1 MYTLK
6 KINRE
11 DIEDIIALT
20 PTQEGMLYHY
30 LKDPQGDYYFEQISL
45 TITGEIDI
53 NCFRQ
58 AWQFVVETN
67 EMLRTRFRWDMIK
80 KPVQIILKK
89 HRVRIIFHDFSNT
102 GINEND
108 KLKLIEE
115 VKEKDRKNR
124 FDLNSVPFR
133 VTFCKIDEQ
142 KYQMVISNHHIL
154 YDGWSNRIILTEF
167 FSFYNDLVQQ
177 KLPVKPNKQ
186 RYKEY
191 TKRIQNQDRNKL
203 EKFWAGYLKG
213 FEDKSELSIK
223 SKRRKDIIAAA
234 AGNSHCSA
242 KFSKKVRE
250 KLEIFT
256 KRHKITLAC
265 LLYSAWGI
273 LLQRYN
279 NSRDVI
285 FGTTVSGRSSKVKG
299 IEDIVG
305 LFINTVPLRIR
316 TSSND
321 SEMVKDFLYRI
332 DEELRERQEYESASL
347 VEIKQYAEPVFEDE
361 LFDTIFVIEN
371 YPLGEMLSRGTNPL
385 SLLIDSY
392 SVFETTHYD
401 LTVGVTLIDDIEMEF
416 TYNKEQFEEAVIKE
430 LPRHFVKIVE
440 TIIENPGKEIPEL
453 ELLSEAEK
461 SKILYDFNKTGADY
475 PKDRT
480 IHGLFSDQT
489 GKIPDNIAV
498 IGGESGER
506 KRFTG
511 SLTYKELNEK
521 SGRLA
526 CLLRHAGLEPGDI
539 AAIIVERSLDM
550 LIGIMGILKA
560 GGTYLPIAAGY
571 PQERTSYMLA
581 DSNAKILVTTFDL
594 PGEIICEKKA
604 VHLPE
609 AFNAFNCVPGS
620 TPTRSNHNPHAQ
632 PAYIIYTSGT
642 TGKPKGVIIEHSAVM
657 NRLFW
662 IRDKY
667 RLQETD
673 VIMQA
678 TSFVFDVSVCEMFRW
693 IPAGG
698 KLCLLP
704 PGGEK
709 DPGQIIR
716 TIAKNGVTT
725 ADFIPALLTQLL
737 DYADRQNLFKELT
750 GLRWVWTG
758 VEVVDPDLVKGFNE
772 TLHRLNRTRLINA
785 YGPTESTVDV
795 TYFDCSDI
803 ETYDCDVV
811 PIGRPMA
818 NVRIYILANS
828 GTLQPVGV
836 YGQLCIA
843 GKGLARGYL
852 NNPELTAEKFDHDL
866 WDYPDYQDEK
876 LLRGG
881 QGPPDRRRLYQTGD
895 LARWLPDGNIQF
907 LGRMDHQVKIRGHR
921 IELGEIESRLLRNEK
936 IKDVVVTVRGGNEKE
951 KYLCAYITSEEKIDI
966 SGLEDELSSEL
977 PDYMV
982 PSYIRQLD
990 KIPLTASGKVDR
1002 RALPEPGPGL
1012 TAGEYTAPVDR
1023 WEEKLVSIWSDVL
1036 NLEKNE
1042 IGTGY
1047 NFFKLG
1053 GHSLKAVRLIS
1064 AILKELKVEVPL
1076 EEIFKLPTIKG
1087 LAGYIRKLTKEKT
1100 GEQYIPAELVE
1111 KKKYYALASEQR
1123 RLYFLQE
1130 IDENSPAYNMTSVWL
1145 MEGAVDKMRLADT
1158 LAKLIQRHESLRTS
1172 FKMIDQE
1179 PVQVVHN
1186 EVEFE
1191 IEYYDMQVTG
1201 AGDRCRWKSEGT
1213 RGLAPLPPKSQELRA
1228 KSCISSFL
1236 RPFDLSRA
1244 PLLRVGWIKE
1254 KAGKHFLVLNMHHI
1268 ISDGLSVEI
1277 LLKEFAA
1284 FWAGK
1289 EFPQLKLRYR
1299 DYPEWQ
1305 KQINQR
1311 EKITPQEAFW
1321 LKQFEGEIP
1330 VLDLPMDYTRPAIQ
1344 SFAGRHIH
1352 FEIHR
1357 KEADVLKSMARQ
1369 QEVTLFML
1377 LLSLYTVFLSKLTS
1391 QEDIVV
1397 GTPIANR
1404 RHPDLEPII
1413 GMFVNTLVL
1422 RNFPIGQKRFLLF
1435 LEEVKET
1442 TIQAFE
1448 NRDYLYE
1455 DLVEKVEIERDT
1467 GRNPLFDTMFVLQ
1480 NMEVLELEIPGVNV
1494 QPVVFETQISKFDIT
1509 LTAVEKKEKLAF
1521 TFEYC
1526 TKLFKEET
1534 IRRFAGFFK
1543 KTILTILENH
1553 DIRILEIEIISEE
1566 EKNRLLYEFNDTKAD
1581 YPLNK
1586 TIHQLFQEQAEK
1598 QPHQVVL
1605 AAQSAGRGPQSEY
1618 EKRSPLRAVGDA
1630 ITYRELNNQSDLLA
1644 HILIEKG
1651 VTADTTAAI
1660 MVERSIQMI
1669 IGILGILKAG
1679 GAYLPIDPGYPPE
1692 RIDFMLKDSKA
1703 KILLKDNDFTPGV
1716 FNNRPKGTTSHLHL
1730 SPAPATSLAYIIYTS
1745 GSTGTPKGVMI
1756 GHRNVNNLVTGLKER
1771 IYSKYTRKLHVCLLS
1786 PYVFDASVKQ
1796 VFGALLLGHGLYI
1809 VPEDLRMDGPGL
1821 LAFYKRY
1828 GIDIS
1833 DGTPTHIRL
1842 LLESGAENTLS
1853 DLDIKQFIIGGEA
1866 LSRELVKEFLN
1877 KAGKSREPG
1886 RKIPVITNV
1895 YGPTECSVDSASYDI
1910 PAAGIIPDDT
1920 IPIGTPMPNQRIYI
1934 LNQNHRLQPVGI
1946 TGELFIGGE
1955 GLARGYLNNPEL
1967 TAQKFDHDL
1976 WDLQVPGPYALRP
1989 RLSLYKTGDLAKWLK
2004 DGNIEFLGRIGHQ
2017 VKLRGFRI
2025 ELKEIEQQLLTYGK
2039 IKDAIVIAREDNND
2053 KYLCAYIIARANE
2066 TIPIE
2071 LSGIREYLSNR
2082 LPDYMVPAYF
2092 VQLDEIPLTPNGKL
2106 DRKALPVP
2114 KIKAG
2119 DKFEAPRDRIEKK
2132 LVEIWSGVLG
2142 IEKEKL
2148 GINDNFFHLGGHS
2161 LKAIRVTAALHKEF
2175 DVKLPPAV
2183 LFKNPTI
2190 KKISAVITGVEK
2202 TKFIDLEICEKKEFY
2217 ELTYYQKRLWL
2228 LNRLQPGG
2236 TSFNMVGKLQLEHHV
2251 DENLITKAVYKLT
2264 RRHESLRTGFKIIDG
2279 EPVQY
2284 VAEAVEISLR
2294 KIDLSFFDQNQKQEE
2309 KEKVFTQEEKMP
2321 LDLNEIPLFRPVL
2334 VKLDDTYYELIFNI
2348 HHIITDGWSM
2358 EILKKEFFLYYEGFR
2373 NHREYKPG
2381 ELKIQYKEF
2390 AAWHNKQSADTA
2402 LKMQSHLFWKEKLQ
2416 AGISTPGLPVNPK
2429 GDRNDPAGAGYQWL
2443 LHKNTKDKLNT
2454 LAQSNRTTLF
2464 VVLFSLYLILLYD
2477 LSKQEKIVC
2486 SIISAGRENLSVQ
2499 NVVGF
2504 FVNSILFNIDF
2515 DTDERFVDFIHRVS
2529 NDVVNIF
2536 QHQWYPI
2543 ELIFKELKMK
2553 YPDIPVSFNM
2563 LNLRDEPAGLSID
2576 GIETGH
2582 IENIQDV
2589 KFDMEIY
2596 ANQFNN
2602 GISIFWAYKKS
2613 LFDPVKIECF
2623 VEDYIALVD
2632 FFKDNFHKSYS
2643 QYKGRK
2649 KKKSFRRNN

>member
-1 MYTLK
+1 
-6 KINRE
+6 
-11 DIEDIIALT
+11 
-20 PTQEGMLYHY
+20 
-30 LKDPQGDYYFEQISL
+30 
-45 TITGEIDI
+45 
-53 NCFRQ
+53 
-58 AWQFVVETN
+58 
-67 EMLRTRFRWDMIK
+67 
-80 KPVQIILKK
+80 
-89 HRVRIIFHDFSNT
+89 
-102 GINEND
+102 
-108 KLKLIEE
+108 
-115 VKEKDRKNR
+115 
-124 FDLNSVPFR
+124 
-133 VTFCKIDEQ
+133 
-142 KYQMVISNHHIL
+142 
-154 YDGWSNRIILTEF
+154 
-167 FSFYNDLVQQ
+167 
-177 KLPVKPNKQ
+177 
-186 RYKEY
+186 
-191 TKRIQNQDRNKL
+191 
-203 EKFWAGYLKG
+203 
-213 FEDKSELSIK
+213 
-223 SKRRKDIIAAA
+223 
-234 AGNSHCSA
+234 
-242 KFSKKVRE
+242 
-250 KLEIFT
+250 
-256 KRHKITLAC
+256 
-265 LLYSAWGI
+265 
-273 LLQRYN
+273 
-279 NSRDVI
+279 
-285 FGTTVSGRSSKVKG
+285 
-299 IEDIVG
+299 
-305 LFINTVPLRIR
+305 
-316 TSSND
+316 
-321 SEMVKDFLYRI
+321 
-332 DEELRERQEYESASL
+332 
-347 VEIKQYAEPVFEDE
+347 
-361 LFDTIFVIEN
+361 
-371 YPLGEMLSRGTNPL
+371 
-385 SLLIDSY
+385 
-392 SVFETTHYD
+392 
-401 LTVGVTLIDDIEMEF
+401 
-416 TYNKEQFEEAVIKE
+416 
-430 LPRHFVKIVE
+430 
-440 TIIENPGKEIPEL
+440 
-453 ELLSEAEK
+453 
-461 SKILYDFNKTGADY
+461 
-475 PKDRT
+475 
-480 IHGLFSDQT
+480 
-489 GKIPDNIAV
+489 
-498 IGGESGER
+498 
-506 KRFTG
+506 
-511 SLTYKELNEK
+511 
-521 SGRLA
+521 
-526 CLLRHAGLEPGDI
+526 
-539 AAIIVERSLDM
+539 
-550 LIGIMGILKA
+550 
-560 GGTYLPIAAGY
+560 
-571 PQERTSYMLA
+571 
-581 DSNAKILVTTFDL
+581 
-594 PGEIICEKKA
+594 
-604 VHLPE
+604 
-609 AFNAFNCVPGS
+609 
-620 TPTRSNHNPHAQ
+620 
-632 PAYIIYTSGT
+632 
-642 TGKPKGVIIEHSAVM
+642 
-657 NRLFW
+657 
-662 IRDKY
+662 
-667 RLQETD
+667 
-673 VIMQA
+673 
-678 TSFVFDVSVCEMFRW
+678 
-693 IPAGG
+693 
-698 KLCLLP
+698 
-704 PGGEK
+704 
-709 DPGQIIR
+709 
-716 TIAKNGVTT
+716 
-725 ADFIPALLTQLL
+725 
-737 DYADRQNLFKELT
+737 
-750 GLRWVWTG
+750 
-758 VEVVDPDLVKGFNE
+758 
-772 TLHRLNRTRLINA
+772 
-785 YGPTESTVDV
+785 
-795 TYFDCSDI
+795 
-803 ETYDCDVV
+803 
-811 PIGRPMA
+811 
-818 NVRIYILANS
+818 
-828 GTLQPVGV
+828 
-836 YGQLCIA
+836 
-843 GKGLARGYL
+843 
-852 NNPELTAEKFDHDL
+852 
-866 WDYPDYQDEK
+866 
-876 LLRGG
+876 
-881 QGPPDRRRLYQTGD
+881 
-895 LARWLPDGNIQF
+895 
-907 LGRMDHQVKIRGHR
+907 
-921 IELGEIESRLLRNEK
+921 
-936 IKDVVVTVRGGNEKE
+936 
-951 KYLCAYITSEEKIDI
+951 
-966 SGLEDELSSEL
+966 
-977 PDYMV
+977 
-982 PSYIRQLD
+982 
-990 KIPLTASGKVDR
+990 
-1002 RALPEPGPGL
+1002 
-1012 TAGEYTAPVDR
+1012 
-1023 WEEKLVSIWSDVL
+1023 
-1036 NLEKNE
+1036 
-1042 IGTGY
+1042 
-1047 NFFKLG
+1047 
-1053 GHSLKAVRLIS
+1053 
-1064 AILKELKVEVPL
+1064 
-1076 EEIFKLPTIKG
+1076 
-1087 LAGYIRKLTKEKT
+1087 
-1100 GEQYIPAELVE
+1100 
-1111 KKKYYALASEQR
+1111 
-1123 RLYFLQE
+1123 
-1130 IDENSPAYNMTSVWL
+1130 
-1145 MEGAVDKMRLADT
+1145 
-1158 LAKLIQRHESLRTS
+1158 
-1172 FKMIDQE
+1172 
-1179 PVQVVHN
+1179 
-1186 EVEFE
+1186 
-1191 IEYYDMQVTG
+1191 
-1201 AGDRCRWKSEGT
+1201 
-1213 RGLAPLPPKSQELRA
+1213 
-1228 KSCISSFL
+1228 
-1236 RPFDLSRA
+1236 
-1244 PLLRVGWIKE
+1244 
-1254 KAGKHFLVLNMHHI
+1254 
-1268 ISDGLSVEI
+1268 
-1277 LLKEFAA
+1277 
-1284 FWAGK
+1284 
-1289 EFPQLKLRYR
+1289 
-1299 DYPEWQ
+1299 
-1305 KQINQR
+1305 
-1311 EKITPQEAFW
+1311 
-1321 LKQFEGEIP
+1321 
-1330 VLDLPMDYTRPAIQ
+1330 
-1344 SFAGRHIH
+1344 
-1352 FEIHR
+1352 
-1357 KEADVLKSMARQ
+1357 
-1369 QEVTLFML
+1369 
-1377 LLSLYTVFLSKLTS
+1377 
-1391 QEDIVV
+1391 V

-1422 RNFPIGQKRFLLF
+1422 RNFPIGPKRFLLF
-1435 LEEVKET
+1435 LEEMKET

-1480 NMEVLELEIPGVNV
+1480 NMDVLELEIPGVNV
-1494 QPVVFETQISKFDIT
+1494 QPVAFETQISKFDIT
-1509 LTAVEKKEKLAF
+1509 LTAVEEKEKLVF

-1534 IRRFAGFFK
+1534 IRRFVGFFK
-1543 KTILTILENH
+1543 KIILTILENH

-1586 TIHQLFQEQAEK
+1586 TIQQLFQEQAEK

-1605 AAQSAGRGPQSEY
+1605 VAQSAGRRTQSEY

-1630 ITYRELNNQSDLLA
+1630 ITYRELNNQSGLLA

-1651 VTADTTAAI
+1651 VTADTIAAI
-1660 MVERSIQMI
+1660 MVGRSIQMI

-1679 GAYLPIDPGYPPE
+1679 GAYLPIDPAYPPE
-1692 RIDFMLKDSKA
+1692 RIDFMLKDSGVQV
-1703 KILLKDNDFTPGV
+1703 LLTDNPLQHFNCQLSIVNYQLSMNEETPQAAV
-1716 FNNRPKGTTSHLHL
+1716 FSNPQ
-1730 SPAPATSLAYIIYTS
+1730 PAARSLQLAYIIYTS

-1756 GHRNVNNLVTGLKER
+1756 EHRNVNNLVTGLKER

-1828 GIDIS
+1828 SIDIS

-1842 LLESGAENTLS
+1842 LLESGAENTLLH
-1853 DLDIKQFIIGGEA
+1853 LDIKHFIIGGEA

-1934 LNQNHRLQPVGI
+1934 LNQNHRLQPVGM
-1946 TGELFIGGE
+1946 TGELCIGGE

-1976 WDLQVPGPYALRP
+1976 WDLQDYREEEKQVALLSSKLYPRRLSENTKFVISTEGLSRAGEPRPYRDSKNLRGIRDYSWPIHFCQGRGEVSSPASFWRILGQAPGPYALGP

-2004 DGNIEFLGRIGHQ
+2004 DGNIEFSGRIDHQ

-2071 LSGIREYLSNR
+2071 LSRIREYLSNR

-2092 VQLDEIPLTPNGKL
+2092 VRLDEIPLTPNGKL
-2106 DRKALPVP
+2106 DRKALPLP

-2132 LVEIWSGVLG
+2132 LVDIWSGVLG

-2161 LKAIRVTAALHKEF
+2161 LKAMRVTAALHKEF
-2175 DVKLPPAV
+2175 DVKLPLAV

-2190 KKISAVITGVEK
+2190 KKVSAVITGVEK

-2309 KEKVFTQEEKMP
+2309 KEKVFTQEENMP

-2402 LKMQSHLFWKEKLQ
+2402 LKKQSHLFWKEQLQ
-2416 AGISTPGLPVNPK
+2416 EGISAPGLPVNPK

-2486 SIISAGRENLSVQ
+2486 SIISAGRENLSLQ

-2563 LNLRDEPAGLSID
+2563 LNLQDEPVGLSID
-2576 GIETGH
+2576 SIETGH